1 MSDTL
6 TTSLSQSPKRLQA
19 AAFEN
24 SVWKTVLW
32 RHFVSLEKKQ
42 TALFII
48 QLVYGKALLTG
59 CRKLQ
64 KGMERLVKFFNES
77 YSSHSPDLAPSD
89 YFLFPKLKEHFSGR
103 WFSSDS
109 AVKTSAETWLN
120 GYGPDFYQDGLKKL
134 VLHSDNS

>member
-1 MSDTL
+1 MIRFLWAKNASTSDTHSQIGEVYGDINSNKQ
-6 TTSLSQSPKRLQA
+6 TTCS
-19 AAFEN
+19 EM
-24 SVWKTVLW
+24 
-32 RHFVSLEKKQ
+32 VSL
-42 TALFII
+42 FSIR
-48 QLVYGKALLTG
+48 LTG

-64 KGMERLVKFFNES
+64 KGRERLVKFFNES

-109 AVKTSAETWLN
+109 AAKTSAETWLN

-134 VLHSDNS
+134 VLHSDKCLKKTW